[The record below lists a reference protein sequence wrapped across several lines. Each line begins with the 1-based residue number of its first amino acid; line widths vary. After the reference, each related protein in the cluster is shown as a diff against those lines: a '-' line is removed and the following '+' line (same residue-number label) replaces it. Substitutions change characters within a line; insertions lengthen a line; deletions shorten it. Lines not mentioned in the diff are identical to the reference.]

1 MTARL
6 YSLWVLSVILVL
18 MPEFLTSGILALL
31 PVPW

>member
-18 MPEFLTSGILALL
+18 MLEFLTSGILALL